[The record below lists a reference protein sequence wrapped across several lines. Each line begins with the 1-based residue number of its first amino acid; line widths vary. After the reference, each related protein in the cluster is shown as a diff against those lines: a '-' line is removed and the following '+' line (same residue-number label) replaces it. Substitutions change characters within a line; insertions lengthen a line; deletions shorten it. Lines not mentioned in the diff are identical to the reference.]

1 MTLRVPWHGCEKRKM
16 FRFRAIVIQTTGD
29 FNIVSKLL
37 QDDKHA
43 ANTDLLQRGLNVT
56 ST

>member
-1 MTLRVPWHGCEKRKM
+1 MFRGTVVEKRKM

-29 FNIVSKLL
+29 VNIVFKLL
-37 QDDKHA
+37 QDGKHA
-43 ANTDLLQRGLNVT
+43 ANTDLLQRDLNVT